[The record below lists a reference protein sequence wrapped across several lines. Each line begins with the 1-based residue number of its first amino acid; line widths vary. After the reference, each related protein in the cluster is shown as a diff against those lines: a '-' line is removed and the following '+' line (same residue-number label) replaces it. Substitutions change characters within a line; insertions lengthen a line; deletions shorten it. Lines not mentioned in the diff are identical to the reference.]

1 MKRNLLTMALAMV
14 FGVGAYAFE
23 TNDIIWTKDAKL
35 KVTDA
40 TNKITNG
47 NYAQTDGWISEKGGA
62 LAANWLVT
70 TATKDDAQVTV
81 LQSENA
87 TNAEGSHL
95 TNAWELPTGIYA
107 LSYWIYSPSEVT
119 TSIKAGDNNFVSF
132 YVSADGTTIARQINA
147 TTLLAEAAWTQ
158 VTDTIQVNSEKET
171 VWFKASQVAQ
181 GIQFTDF
188 QIVTVK
194 SVYDTRIAER
204 ELAFG
209 KIILEDPNF
218 KTAKSV
224 DVEETYYELEED
236 IEKIEQKIAN
246 NQMETENDATTFMNS
261 YRIALEQYMATESD
275 DITDE
280 TLFKYSTDLQQ
291 LPSKNRKDV
300 KHGDIVGG
308 FKFRGNDEMAAGAE
322 THWQHQWSK
331 DAKGQRNI
339 ADNPVL
345 LYGIQTNGGPGA
357 CSVVFYNAAD
367 MVKGKYYVAAE
378 VRCANQDGQYNRT
391 YNLESDVMS
400 QFGDVRTKIATISG
414 EEYQKIYGV
423 GEYSGEG
430 NFEAGF
436 YWDAPVTTKGGLF
449 EIKNVEIRYFGAKS
463 AITDKAARTSAWNTF
478 KAQWNA
484 AVSARNKI
492 VELQADVTYPWAK
505 DSLERALTKH
515 DVEYNKILNAGWMDA
530 DGNDTYAAT
539 ASNDSLNNWAKYQG
553 GLHVEG
559 DAATYTLV
567 RGYQYA
573 SNYVINKNAPFTNLT
588 AALADAKAVRDDDMN
603 STGDKTTFQA
613 AIDAAQNT
621 YDNLLASTTDN
632 TFETDSTTLDEARK
646 TLLAAQTTF
655 LASAVLT
662 PIIDIDFSNNFEEVL
677 VEDVTNYVVK
687 GAKGEM
693 FFGTNVETDKNTHS
707 AKFELGYGDTFTG
720 VLHMALNNQP
730 ATVTFADTDV
740 PTDNDVIRVQFDFWG
755 GKLDKTTPLIVRLQN
770 AAGETVAAFEWTSSN
785 WTYSFVNSFDN
796 SEHTGMDVTNAIT
809 FMDDKTN
816 GQNNIYRD
824 ANKCSFDLIVDYK
837 AMILQGSM
845 VGPSKTVNGV
855 AVPMAA
861 MDDNKIT
868 KIYLSQYAASSYQG
882 TIGRRS
888 YFDNLKVYKYPSQAE
903 GPAPVGIK
911 NVKAAADNGA
921 IYDLTGRRV
930 VKAAKGLY
938 IKNGKKYVIK

>member
-1 MKRNLLTMALAMV
+1 M
-14 FGVGAYAFE
+14 
-23 TNDIIWTKDAKL
+23 
-35 KVTDA
+35 
-40 TNKITNG
+40 
-47 NYAQTDGWISEKGGA
+47 
-62 LAANWLVT
+62 
-70 TATKDDAQVTV
+70 
-81 LQSENA
+81 
-87 TNAEGSHL
+87 
-95 TNAWELPTGIYA
+95 
-107 LSYWIYSPSEVT
+107 
-119 TSIKAGDNNFVSF
+119 
-132 YVSADGTTIARQINA
+132 
-147 TTLLAEAAWTQ
+147 
-158 VTDTIQVNSEKET
+158 
-171 VWFKASQVAQ
+171 
-181 GIQFTDF
+181 
-188 QIVTVK
+188 K

-204 ELAFG
+204 ELAFA
-209 KIILEDPNF
+209 KQILEDPNF
-218 KTAKSV
+218 KTDYAVDEEFYDELAGAIKQIEGYIATGDAK
-224 DVEETYYELEED
+224 
-236 IEKIEQKIAN
+236 
-246 NQMETENDATTFMNS
+246 METETSAATQMKGLTDILADYMDA
-261 YRIALEQYMATESD
+261 ESD
-275 DITDE
+275 DIADE

-291 LPSKNRKDV
+291 LPSKNRKNV
-300 KHGDIVGG
+300 THEEVIGG

-331 DAKGQRNI
+331 DANGGRTV

-378 VRCANQDGQYNRT
+378 VRCANQDGNYNRT

-492 VELQADVTYPWAK
+492 VDLQSDVTYPWAK

-530 DGNDTYAAT
+530 DGNDAYAAT

-553 GLHVEG
+553 GVHVEG

-573 SNYVINKNAPFTNLT
+573 YNYVINKNAPFTNLT
-588 AALADAKAVRDDDMN
+588 AAIADAKAVRDDDMN

-613 AIDAAQNT
+613 AIDAAQGT
-621 YDNLLASTTDN
+621 YDNLLASTTN
-632 TFETDSTTLDEARK
+632 STFKADSASLDEARK
-646 TLLAAQTTF
+646 TLLAAQAVF
-655 LASAVLT
+655 LESAALT
-662 PIIDIDFSNNFEEVL
+662 PIVDIDFSNGFEAVMEGETVM
-677 VEDVTNYVVK
+677 NYVIK

-693 FFGTNVETDKNTHS
+693 VFGAADVDVTTNTT
-707 AKFELGYGDTFTG
+707 AKLWALGYNDMYKD
-720 VLHMALNNQP
+720 VLRVGKAD
-730 ATVTFADTDV
+730 ATVSIPETL
-740 PTDNDVIRVQFDFWG
+740 TDNDVIRVCFDFWG
-755 GKLDKTTPLIVRLQN
+755 GYLVSRQLLKFDMTN
-770 AAGETVAAFEWTSSN
+770 ANGDRVAGFAMSANNSGTLSV
-785 WTYSFVNSFDN
+785 TYNEFNNSAN
-796 SEHTGMDVTNAIT
+796 EGMDLLAKINRVGSRGVENDAIYT
-809 FMDDKTN
+809 TAGNKTH
-816 GQNNIYRD
+816 
-824 ANKCSFDLIVDYK
+824 FELIVDYK
-837 AMILQGSM
+837 ALSAQGII
-845 VGPSKTVNGV
+845 KNDKNGES
-855 AVPMAA
+855 AGAA
-861 MDDNKIT
+861 MPLPAMEDNKIT
-868 KIYLSQYAASSYQG
+868 KLVIG
-882 TIGRRS
+882 TGYDNAGRRS
-888 YFDNLKVYKYPSQAE
+888 WFDNLLVYKYPSQAE
-903 GPAPVGIK
+903 GPIPSGIK

-921 IYDLTGRRV
+921 IYDLTGRRI

>member
-1 MKRNLLTMALAMV
+1 MALAMV

-23 TNDIIWTKDAKL
+23 ANDIIWTKDAKL

-62 LAANWLVT
+62 LDANWRVT

-107 LSYWIYSPSEVT
+107 LSYWIYSPSAVT
-119 TSIKAGDNNFVSF
+119 TSITDGGNNVVSF
-132 YVSADGTTIARQINA
+132 YVSADGTTVDRQINA
-147 TTLLAEAAWTQ
+147 TTSLAEAAWTQ

-224 DVEETYYELEED
+224 DVEETYYDLED
-236 IEKIEQKIAN
+236 AIITIEQKIAN
-246 NQMETENDATTFMNS
+246 NQMETENDATTFMKS
-261 YRIALEQYMATESD
+261 YRAALEEYMGTESD

-280 TLFKYSTDLQQ
+280 SIFQYVTNWKGMALGR
-291 LPSKNRKDV
+291 NRKDI
-300 KHGDIVGG
+300 KHQDV
-308 FKFRGNDEMAAGAE
+308 FGNFMFEGNE
-322 THWQHQWSK
+322 TQTKGSATNWQHRGIASK
-331 DAKGQRNI
+331 TA
-339 ADNPVL
+339 ADNPVFT
-345 LYGIQTNGGPGA
+345 YHIQQGGGDVGSGA
-357 CSVVFYNAAD
+357 VYFYDNTEKL
-367 MVKGKYYVAAE
+367 VKGKYYISAE
-378 VRCANQDGQYNRT
+378 VRNAYQDGKYTPFYTVEN
-391 YNLESDVMS
+391 EMFSV
-400 QFGDVRTKIATISG
+400 FGDEKTSIGTISG
-414 EEYQKIYGV
+414 EEYEKIYAI
-423 GEYSGEG
+423 GEYSGSGE
-430 NFEAGF
+430 FKIGF
-436 YWDAPVTTKGGLF
+436 RWGGMTGGGIF
-449 EIKNVEIRYFGAKS
+449 EIKNPEIRYFGAKS
-463 AITDKAARTSAWNTF
+463 AITDKAARTSAWKTF
-478 KAQWNA
+478 KEQWNA
-484 AVSARNKI
+484 AVSGRNKV

-530 DGNDTYAAT
+530 DGNDTYAAS

-567 RGYQYA
+567 RGYQHAY
-573 SNYVINKNAPFTNLT
+573 NYVINKNAPFTNLT

-646 TLLAAQTTF
+646 TLLAAQTVF
-655 LASAVLT
+655 LKSAEMT
-662 PIIDIDFSNNFEEVL
+662 PIIDIDFSNAAEEVL
-677 VEDVTNYVVK
+677 VADVTNYVIK

-693 FFGTNVETDKNTHS
+693 NFGTFYVTDKDAQGYTT
-707 AKFELGYGDTFTG
+707 GYGEGNCDG
-720 VLHMALNNQP
+720 ILRMSNNNQV
-730 ATVTFADTDV
+730 ATVTIADADL
-740 PTDNDVIRVQFDFWG
+740 PTDDDVLRIKFDYWG
-755 GKLDKTTPLIVRLQN
+755 GKLNNSKPFLFKLLN
-770 AAGETVAAFEWTSSN
+770 AAGEKVASIEWTVDNWSYSVVNDFNNAANTGLDWNGKITWLGESSL
-785 WTYSFVNSFDN
+785 S
-796 SEHTGMDVTNAIT
+796 NAQICV
-809 FMDDKTN
+809 DK
-816 GQNNIYRD
+816 
-824 ANKCSFDLIVDYK
+824 NKTSVDLIVDYK
-837 AMILQGSM
+837 AQTLRGSM
-845 VGPSKTVNGV
+845 VNGTNGTSNGEAV
-855 AVPMAA
+855 AFPAGVTDKKIVKISIAA
-861 MDDNKIT
+861 TGNN
-868 KIYLSQYAASSYQG
+868 AA
-882 TIGRRS
+882 RRS
-888 YFDNLKVYKYPSQAE
+888 WFDNLLVYKYPSLAE

-921 IYDLTGRRV
+921 IYDLTGRRI